1 MKCARKNLK
10 KAKSL
15 AMRTTMRRAMQTPK
29 VVHNSDL
36 NHAAINAVEVVVV
49 MAEVK
54 IVAAVARVVV
64 AAKVAVKIV
73 RSLLNHNV
81 RRWRPRVVQMV

>member
-15 AMRTTMRRAMQTPK
+15 AMQTAMRRAMQTPK

-36 NHAAINAVEVVVV
+36 NHAGINAVVVVKVVVEVVVV
-49 MAEVK
+49 RV
-54 IVAAVARVVV
+54 AVAV
-64 AAKVAVKIV
+64 KVAVQIV
-73 RSLLNHNV
+73 CNLLNHSV
-81 RRWRPRVVQMV
+81 RRWRPRVVQKV

>member
-15 AMRTTMRRAMQTPK
+15 AMQTATRRAMRTLK

-36 NHAAINAVEVVVV
+36 NRAAINAVVVVKVVVV
-49 MAEVK
+49 V
-54 IVAAVARVVV
+54 AVAKVVV

-73 RSLLNHNV
+73 RNLFNHSV
-81 RRWRPRVVQMV
+81 HRWRPQVVQMV

>member
-10 KAKSL
+10 KVKSL
-15 AMRTTMRRAMQTPK
+15 AMQTAMRRAMQTPK

-36 NHAAINAVEVVVV
+36 NRAAINAV
-49 MAEVK
+49 
-54 IVAAVARVVV
+54 VAVRVVVV
-64 AAKVAVKIV
+64 AAKVVVAVKVAVQIV
-73 RSLLNHNV
+73 RNLLNHNV

>member
-1 MKCARKNLK
+1 MKCARKSLK

-36 NHAAINAVEVVVV
+36 NHAAINAVVVVV
-49 MAEVK
+49 AVRVVV
-54 IVAAVARVVV
+54 VAVRVVV

-73 RSLLNHNV
+73 RNLLNHSV
-81 RRWRPRVVQMV
+81 HRWRPRVVQMV

>member
-36 NHAAINAVEVVVV
+36 NHAAINAVVVV
-49 MAEVK
+49 K
-54 IVAAVARVVV
+54 VVV
-64 AAKVAVKIV
+64 AAAVAKVVVAVKVAVQIV
-73 RSLLNHNV
+73 RNLLNHSV
-81 RRWRPRVVQMV
+81 HRWRPRVVQMV